1 MKVFILINFLV
12 LSLFSQNIKIDNQVL
27 KIGLTNTWP
36 PFNFSKDDTNIE
48 GIAVDYWDI
57 IKNKAEIN
65 SKIIKAESFT
75 KVLENINSNKYNLT
89 INAAYTKKRA
99 EYAVFSNTYEFFP
112 IAVVTKSDINF
123 IPKTSLLNNKK
134 VAVGREYS
142 SYYLLKEKYPLIDYV
157 LVENTKEALSLVK
170 KGEAYAAIDILPVLQ
185 HYLFSEGNDLRI
197 NGITDVNFE
206 LKIMLNKNYENLLPK
221 INQAISEIT
230 QEERNEIY
238 TNRLLNPDKIDL
250 TVIYRI
256 GFFILILFLFF
267 IYWNLKLKK
276 AKDQINKEREKLKEI
291 LSRLPIPILIV
302 DKETKKI
309 VFANDYAVVLY
320 KSSYEEL
327 LGNKID
333 VLYSSSSQR
342 EEILSAM
349 ASDGSLI
356 NFETNFKLF
365 DGTLINGLLSYLPIV
380 YEDKECRMGVVADVT
395 ELKTAQ
401 KELKLLN
408 ESLEEK
414 VNISINKYKEH
425 QMLLFQQAKLAQMGE
440 MISMIAHQWRQPL
453 SILFMIIQTLELNYA
468 KDKLKDEQSFDNLIK
483 DSSEQIKLMSSTIND
498 FMNFFKPDK
507 KIETFEVNY
516 QIERSLSLL
525 NNLMLNNNIE
535 LRFISSDK
543 IDTLGYPNEFG
554 QVIINLVANAKDAI
568 IEKNIPN
575 GSIEVSSRI
584 ENDNVIIELKD
595 NAKGIDESILDKIF
609 NPYFS
614 TKLESKGT
622 GLGLYMAKL
631 IIEEHMHGKIS
642 VKNLKEGAC
651 FRIELKLDNQSQ

>member
-1 MKVFILINFLV
+1 MKVFFLINFLI
-12 LSLFSQNIKIDNQVL
+12 LSLFSQNIKVDNQVL
-27 KIGLTNTWP
+27 KIGLTDTWP
-36 PFNFSKDDTNIE
+36 PFNFSENNNNIE
-48 GIAVDYWDI
+48 GMAVDYWNI
-57 IKNKAEIN
+57 IKSKAEIN
-65 SKIIKAESFT
+65 SEIIKAESFS
-75 KVLENINSNKYNLT
+75 KVLENIDSNKYNMT
-89 INAAYTKKRA
+89 INLAYTKERS
-99 EYAVFSNTYEFFP
+99 EYAVFSDTYEFFP
-112 IAVVTKSDINF
+112 IAVVTKSNINF

-142 SYYLLKEKYPLIDYV
+142 SYYLVKEKYPLIDYV

-185 HYLFSEGNDLRI
+185 HHLFTADNELRI

-206 LKIMLNKNYENLLPK
+206 LKIMLNKNHKNLLPR

-250 TVIYRI
+250 TVFYRI
-256 GFFILILFLFF
+256 GFFLLILFLFF

-276 AKDQINKEREKLKEI
+276 AKNQINEERNKLKEM

-320 KSSYEEL
+320 KSSYKEL

-333 VLYSSSSQR
+333 VLYSSSTQR

-349 ASDGSLI
+349 APDGSLI
-356 NFETNFKLF
+356 NFETNFKLL
-365 DGTLINGLLSYLPIV
+365 DGTPINGLLSYLPLS

-468 KDKLKDEQSFDNLIK
+468 KDKLEDEKSFDNLIK
-483 DSSEQIKLMSSTIND
+483 DSSDQIKLMSSTIDD

-507 KIETFEVNY
+507 KIEKFDVNY

-525 NNLMLNNNIE
+525 NKLMLSYNIDI
-535 LRFISSDK
+535 RFVSNGNIN
-543 IDTLGYPNEFG
+543 TLGYPNEFG
-554 QVIINLVANAKDAI
+554 QVIINLIANAKDAI
-568 IEKNIPN
+568 LEKNISN
-575 GSIEVSSRI
+575 GIIDINSRI
-584 ENDNVIIELKD
+584 ENDTVIIEIRD
-595 NAKGIDESILDKIF
+595 NAKGIDESILNKIF

-614 TKLESKGT
+614 TKFEDEGT
-622 GLGLYMAKL
+622 GLGLYMSKL
-631 IIEEHMHGKIS
+631 IIEEHMYGKIS
-642 VKNLKEGAC
+642 VKNLNDGAC
-651 FRIELKLDNQSQ
+651 FRIELRQDNENQ